1 MAADKQAAPQ
11 VETAVPASDA
21 KPKSRMKTLLIVGL
35 LMILEGVGVFFAA
48 KMFGGS
54 GPAVADAADSESTEH
69 GATASGEQNDG
80 HGGDSAK
87 NAPFAAEFGEV
98 LMAECRPTNRV
109 SGRLVTFRMRV
120 SILVKASNLEKAKG
134 LVEANKARIEDRI
147 NFVIRS
153 ADPVFLY
160 EPTLDTIKRRLKS
173 EFDRLLCD
181 DHLIEEILI
190 PEMLA
195 SAPGL

>member
-11 VETAVPASDA
+11 SEAAAPAADA
-21 KPKSRMKTLLIVGL
+21 KPKGRKKTFLVVGL

-48 KMFGGS
+48 KMFGGAA
-54 GPAVADAADSESTEH
+54 PVAADAAESAEGTHEAAESGDH
-69 GATASGEQNDG
+69 GGG

-120 SILVKASNLEKAKG
+120 SILVKASSLEKAKG

-153 ADPVFLY
+153 ADPTFLY

-181 DHLIEEILI
+181 DQLIEEILI

>member
-1 MAADKQAAPQ
+1 MAAEKQPAPQ
-11 VETAVPASDA
+11 AESATPTADA
-21 KPKSRMKTLLIVGL
+21 KPKSKKKSLIIIGL
-35 LMILEGVGVFFAA
+35 LMALEGVGVYFGT
-48 KMFGGS
+48 KMLGGS
-54 GPAVADAADSESTEH
+54 GPAPADAAVE
-69 GATASGEQNDG
+69 GEEGHAAPAEGGHDDG
-80 HGGDSAK
+80 HGGDGAK
-87 NAPFAAEFGEV
+87 NAPFASEFGEV

-109 SGRLVTFRMRV
+109 SGKLVTFRMRV

-134 LVEANKARIEDRI
+134 LVESNKARIEDRI

-160 EPTLDTIKRRLKS
+160 EPTLGTIKRRLKS